1 MLEILLFVPHFKYWH
16 HQKRNFSKFYLML
29 RFPLFF
35 WLKISPNYVFPLKTM
50 DLCLLLWLCILGPAH
65 SRFWKFCKIN
75 QSLTTRP
82 HLLYKN
88 SKQEQP
94 YATWKIGKTFF
105 IIFLSELLFFKV
117 HIFWEGTKSSSYF
130 WHYLKLTHFEKA
142 IKFEKISHLFWR

>member
-94 YATWKIGKTFF
+94 YATWKIWKTFLLSSCPNYYSLKF
-105 IIFLSELLFFKV
+105 IYSEKVQNLPVIFG
-117 HIFWEGTKSSSYF
+117 IT
-130 WHYLKLTHFEKA
+130 
-142 IKFEKISHLFWR
+142 